1 MNKKNVFSQLQ
12 EEKELDYSNVHND
25 IKKNIVERKGGWS
38 FIGDIIDLYV
48 PKILSALVG
57 AGPSMNKTISSIE
70 EELEE

>member
-25 IKKNIVERKGGWS
+25 IKKNIVERKGVWS